1 MKNKV
6 MLPLILLFLSLS
18 FAPLQGQG
26 FIVQKDIIVGEDEV
40 QDNVMSFGG
49 TISVKGKV
57 QENVIAFGGMIIIE
71 GKVEETVLGFG
82 SKILLK
88 STAEVKGD
96 LVSIGGTLDKESGA
110 DVKGD
115 TVHFSLETTE
125 DVREFF
131 RDGLFGITGISLIPL
146 LVIFKLITLFIWF
159 ILAIALAA
167 IFPRQISSASTQ
179 IRKSFWSVFGIGILS
194 IIIYTGLVIFSVLLS
209 FVLIGIPILL
219 CLIFIGIITKIF
231 GRIILFY
238 FFGESIT
245 RAFSKK
251 QPSVLVAVI
260 LGFLLLGFISFI
272 PIIGSLFGFFLSIVG
287 WGVVIRTKFGTT
299 TNWFSRNKIG

>member
-1 MKNKV
+1 

-26 FIVQKDIIVGEDEV
+26 FIVQKDIVVGEDEV

-71 GKVEETVLGFG
+71 GKVGETVLGFG

-115 TVHFSLETTE
+115 TVHFSLESTE

-131 RDGLFGITGISLIPL
+131 RDSLFGITGISLIPL
-146 LVIFKLITLFIWF
+146 LLIFKLITLFIWF

-167 IFPRQISSASTQ
+167 IFPRQVSSASTQ
-179 IRKSFWSVFGIGILS
+179 IRKSFWPVFGIGILS

-209 FVLIGIPILL
+209 FLLIGIPILL
-219 CLIFIGIITKIF
+219 CLIFIGIIIKIF

-251 QPSVLVAVI
+251 QPSVLAAII

-299 TNWFSRNKIG
+299 TNWFSRNKKG

>member
-1 MKNKV
+1 

-26 FIVQKDIIVGEDEV
+26 FIVQKDIVVGEDEV

-71 GKVEETVLGFG
+71 GKVGETVLGFG

-115 TVHFSLETTE
+115 TVHFSLTTTE

-146 LVIFKLITLFIWF
+146 LLIFKLITLFIWF
-159 ILAIALAA
+159 ILAICLAA

-179 IRKSFWSVFGIGILS
+179 IRKSFWPVFGIGILS
-194 IIIYTGLVIFSVLLS
+194 IVIYTGLVIFSVLLS
-209 FVLIGIPILL
+209 FVLIGIPILF
-219 CLIFIGIITKIF
+219 CLIFIGIIIKIF

-299 TNWFSRNKIG
+299 TNWFSRNKKD